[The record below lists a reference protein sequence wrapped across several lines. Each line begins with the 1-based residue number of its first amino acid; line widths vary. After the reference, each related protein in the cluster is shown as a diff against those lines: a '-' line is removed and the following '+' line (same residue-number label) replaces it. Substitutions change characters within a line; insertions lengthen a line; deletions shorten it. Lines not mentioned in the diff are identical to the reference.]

1 MKIEHKGIAELARV
15 LANRANIAGP
25 SGAEIVDAIELAY
38 RAGRN
43 DGAIAALD
51 ELGKKWALPADK
63 VSA

>member
-1 MKIEHKGIAELARV
+1 MKIEHKGVAELARA
-15 LANRANIAGP
+15 LARRADMAGP
-25 SGAEIVDAIELAY
+25 SGVEIVDAMELAY

-63 VSA
+63 VPT